1 MVKLA
6 EFKAHEI
13 ATFLSDYGFETT
25 FHDFTIDSTKRFFVK
40 NVAFYV
46 EVEFILWNSDEITV
60 TITEQKADFTIG
72 TLTKVETISIRVK
85 TLDFLLKYFKE
96 ENDYFKNFDNITD
109 EK

>member
-1 MVKLA
+1 MDRIV

-46 EVEFILWNSDEITV
+46 EVEFILWKSDEITL
-60 TITEQKADFTIG
+60 TITEQKADFANNTIV
-72 TLTKVETISIRVK
+72 KVETISIRVK

-96 ENDYFKNFDNITD
+96 ENDYFKNFDN